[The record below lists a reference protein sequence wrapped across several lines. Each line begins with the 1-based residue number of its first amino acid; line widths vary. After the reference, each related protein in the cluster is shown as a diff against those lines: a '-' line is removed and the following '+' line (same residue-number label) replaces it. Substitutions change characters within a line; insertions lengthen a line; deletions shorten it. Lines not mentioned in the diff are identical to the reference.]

1 MYFFQGL
8 LSWTDVVYSVSISIS
23 QNYILKKYQV
33 DTCWQS
39 ELLVIINWKVQV
51 SLPKGSNSLFFPQ
64 KLLDSTSINNIPV
77 WTVFDFSSPFAKSNP
92 FEKQQMI
99 REILYNGLEY
109 PDVHVL
115 SPDCRPV
122 LQLGMVTADLPC
134 LFLVIYF
141 IIKFLDCNV
150 SMVDCHFWSYW
161 SLLMISTETK
171 QWDCY
176 SRKSSLWEWPA
187 QAVLCS
193 DF

>member
-8 LSWTDVVYSVSISIS
+8 LSSTDVVYSVSISIS

-51 SLPKGSNSLFFPQ
+51 SLSKGSNSLFFPQ

-122 LQLGMVTADLPC
+122 LQLGMVTDLPC

-150 SMVDCHFWSYW
+150 SIVDCHFWV
-161 SLLMISTETK
+161 LLMISTETK
-171 QWDCY
+171 QWDRY
-176 SRKSSLWEWPA
+176 SWKSSLWEWPA

>member
-23 QNYILKKYQV
+23 QNYILKKYQA

-134 LFLVIYF
+134 LFLVIPF
-141 IIKFLDCNV
+141 HHKVFGL
-150 SMVDCHFWSYW
+150 
-161 SLLMISTETK
+161 
-171 QWDCY
+171 
-176 SRKSSLWEWPA
+176 
-187 QAVLCS
+187 
-193 DF
+193 

>member
-51 SLPKGSNSLFFPQ
+51 SLSKGSNSLFFPQ

-150 SMVDCHFWSYW
+150 TMVDCLFLSYW

-171 QWDCY
+171 QWDRY